1 MHESAGQNRICR
13 AAYCRTEQDRGGQ
26 CIRVQDRTGYAG
38 QDIMRQNWRVV
49 EVQTAVPRT
58 RFTLCSLAG
67 RYNSSLSSA
76 ERALPAAVGTK
87 TVASKTFDKQNPE
100 LVRTGKT
107 VGKKKIVLYN
117 IVELE
122 TCSCVGSNY
131 TGLVC
136 NNTPWFG
143 LASRL
148 HGVKLKSVI
157 DSGEHTTSLRVAAAC
172 LL

>member
-1 MHESAGQNRICR
+1 
-13 AAYCRTEQDRGGQ
+13 
-26 CIRVQDRTGYAG
+26 
-38 QDIMRQNWRVV
+38 
-49 EVQTAVPRT
+49 
-58 RFTLCSLAG
+58 
-67 RYNSSLSSA
+67 
-76 ERALPAAVGTK
+76 
-87 TVASKTFDKQNPE
+87 VASETFDKQKPE

-107 VGKKKIVLYN
+107 VGKKKIVLYH

-157 DSGEHTTSLRVAAAC
+157 DSGEPTMSPRVAAAC